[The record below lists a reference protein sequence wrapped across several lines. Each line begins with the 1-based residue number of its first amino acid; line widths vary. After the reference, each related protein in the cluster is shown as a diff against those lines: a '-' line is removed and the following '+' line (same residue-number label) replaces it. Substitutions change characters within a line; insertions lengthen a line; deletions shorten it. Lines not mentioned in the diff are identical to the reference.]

1 MTEILAS
8 LKEWG
13 KCEQKGTFFF
23 TRSLPTQLSRET
35 LQLLENH
42 STVMNPTGIPPL
54 RHTQLNK
61 ASENFQQKPH
71 SLNGLGKSSI
81 YSFFF
86 FSPCISSYSINHI
99 A

>member
-13 KCEQKGTFFF
+13 KCEQKGTFF
-23 TRSLPTQLSRET
+23 TCRLPTQLSRET

-42 STVMNPTGIPPL
+42 STVMNPTGITPP
-54 RHTQLNK
+54 RYTQLNK

-71 SLNGLGKSSI
+71 SLNRL
-81 YSFFF
+81 
-86 FSPCISSYSINHI
+86 
-99 A
+99 